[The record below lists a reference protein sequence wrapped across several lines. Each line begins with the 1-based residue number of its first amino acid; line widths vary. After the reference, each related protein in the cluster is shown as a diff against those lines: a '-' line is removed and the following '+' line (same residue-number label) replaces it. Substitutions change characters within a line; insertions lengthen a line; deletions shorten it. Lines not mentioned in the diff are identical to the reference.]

1 MNLTIRPNIKLQTA
15 EYFLIAS
22 SMILVVISTRSGMG
36 ISWDSTDYM
45 AVGRNMASGIGT
57 LDVVGLP
64 MTVRPPGISSL
75 ICVGDWLG
83 LMPSASF
90 VLINT
95 VSAGVSTYFA
105 MLILKKANIRTPI
118 AFFTLAIIAFSP
130 SLLNMYS
137 MAWSE
142 PVFIALVMVALW
154 ISLSPRSITVHAI
167 LGILFTS
174 MFFIRYAGP
183 FYSFPIALVAILI
196 QSKRSGL
203 IKSTFRIG
211 AIYFVSLVPQYL
223 WLQRNESIDGTL
235 TGARQGAGGSY
246 LEPIKTMLGTFG
258 SWIVGRDPLNG
269 NGGIYLNWNDYS
281 TIMKIAG
288 YFFGS
293 ILILLVFFL
302 IRSRK
307 KNIKSST
314 VGLGLFFV
322 SLFYISFSVIRFVH
336 LEIGPL
342 DNRMMSGIYIP
353 LVLVFGTGLD
363 AALKNI
369 SSKKIVSVLFA
380 VLLFAIGSQSVLS
393 SFEYG
398 SNGRY
403 WGSDAHQKQPLH
415 RFVKTL
421 DTKSQFMSNEPQM
434 LFSIIEQSPIFN
446 QYMNARVFPKSCT
459 DRYFVWYTVSFL
471 PDAKP
476 IGGEIIYSDSVG
488 EVIQLADCTVPTPT
502 FWP

>member
-1 MNLTIRPNIKLQTA
+1 MLFTRRGIKSKTI
-15 EYFLIAS
+15 EYFLIAT
-22 SMILVVISTRSGMG
+22 SMILVVVSTRSGMG

-95 VSAGVSTYFA
+95 VSAGVSTFFA

-118 AFFTLAIIAFSP
+118 AISTLAIIAFSP

-154 ISLSPRSITVHAI
+154 IALSPRSLSVHLI
-167 LGILFTS
+167 LGVLFAS
-174 MFFIRYAGP
+174 MFFVRYVGP
-183 FYSFPIALVAILI
+183 FYSFPIAVVAVFF
-196 QSKRSGL
+196 QSRKSGL
-203 IKSTFRIG
+203 VKSTFLIG
-211 AIYFVSLVPQYL
+211 AIYFVSLIPQYL
-223 WLQRNESIDGTL
+223 WLQRNETIDGTL

-246 LEPIKTMLGTFG
+246 FEPIKTMLGTFG
-258 SWIVGRDPLNG
+258 SWIVGHDPLDG
-269 NGGIYLNWNDYS
+269 NGGIYLNSNDYS
-281 TIMKIAG
+281 SIMKVAG
-288 YFFGS
+288 YLFGS
-293 ILILLVFFL
+293 LLVLIVLFL
-302 IRSRK
+302 A
-307 KNIKSST
+307 KSDKRNQT
-314 VGLGLFFV
+314 AAHVCFGLFFV
-322 SLFYISFSVIRFVH
+322 SLFYMIFSVVRFVH

-353 LVLVFGTGLD
+353 LMLVLGIGLNSILRNNF
-363 AALKNI
+363 LKQI
-369 SSKKIVSVLFA
+369 SVLAFA
-380 VLLFAIGSQSVLS
+380 AVFITISSQSVLS
-393 SFEYG
+393 AFKYG

-403 WGSDAHQKQPLH
+403 WGSAIHQAQPLH
-415 RFVKTL
+415 QFVKTL
-421 DTKSQFMSNEPQM
+421 DAKSQFMSNEPQM
-434 LFSIIEQSPIFN
+434 LFSVIEQSPIFN
-446 QYMNARVFPKSCT
+446 QYMNARVFPRPCT
-459 DRYFVWYTVSFL
+459 DRYIIWYTVSFL

-476 IGGEIIYSDSVG
+476 TGGEIVYSDALG
-488 EVIQLADCTVPTPT
+488 EVIRLADCSVPAPT

>member
-1 MNLTIRPNIKLQTA
+1 VLFTRLGIKSKTI
-15 EYFLIAS
+15 EYFLIAT
-22 SMILVVISTRSGMG
+22 SMILVIISTRSGMG

-57 LDVVGLP
+57 LDVVGRP

-75 ICVGDWLG
+75 ICLGDWLG

-105 MLILKKANIRTPI
+105 MLILKKAKIRTPI
-118 AFFTLAIIAFSP
+118 AISTLAIIAFSP

-142 PVFIALVMVALW
+142 PVFIALVVVALW

-167 LGILFTS
+167 LGVLFTF
-174 MFFIRYAGP
+174 MFFIRYVGP
-183 FYSFPIALVAILI
+183 FYSFPIALVAILT
-196 QSKRSGL
+196 QSKISGL

-246 LEPIKTMLGTFG
+246 LGPIKTMLGTFG

-269 NGGIYLNWNDYS
+269 NGDIYLNWNDYS

-307 KNIKSST
+307 KNIEAST
-314 VGLGLFFV
+314 VGLGLFLA
-322 SLFYISFSVIRFVH
+322 SLFYASFSVIRFVH

-363 AALKNI
+363 AALQNS
-369 SSKKIVSVLFA
+369 SSKKIVSVIFT

-398 SNGRY
+398 ANGRY
-403 WGSDAHQKQPLH
+403 WGSDIHQEQPLH
-415 RFVKTL
+415 QFVKSL

-434 LFSIIEQSPIFN
+434 LFSVIEQSPIFN
-446 QYMNARVFPKSCT
+446 QYMNARIFPKPCS
-459 DRYFVWYTVSFL
+459 DRYIIWYANSYL
-471 PDAKP
+471 PEAKP
-476 IGGEIIYSDSVG
+476 IGGRVIYADAVG
-488 EVIQLADCTVPTPT
+488 EVIQLADCKVPAPT

>member
-1 MNLTIRPNIKLQTA
+1 
-15 EYFLIAS
+15 
-22 SMILVVISTRSGMG
+22 MILVFVSTRSGMG

-95 VSAGVSTYFA
+95 VSAGVSTFFA

-118 AFFTLAIIAFSP
+118 AISTLAIIAFSP

-154 ISLSPRSITVHAI
+154 IALSPRSLSVHLI
-167 LGILFTS
+167 LGVLFAF
-174 MFFIRYAGP
+174 MFFVRYVGP
-183 FYSFPIALVAILI
+183 FYSFPIAVVAIFF
-196 QSKRSGL
+196 QSRKSGL
-203 IKSTFRIG
+203 VKSTFLIG
-211 AIYFVSLVPQYL
+211 AIYFVSLLPQYL
-223 WLQRNESIDGTL
+223 WLQRNETIDGTL

-246 LEPIKTMLGTFG
+246 FEPIKTMLGTFG
-258 SWIVGRDPLNG
+258 SWIVGHDPLDG
-269 NGGIYLNWNDYS
+269 NGGIYLNSNDYS
-281 TIMKIAG
+281 SIMKVAG
-288 YFFGS
+288 YLFGS
-293 ILILLVFFL
+293 LLVLIVLFL
-302 IRSRK
+302 A
-307 KNIKSST
+307 KSDKRNKT
-314 VGLGLFFV
+314 AAHVCFGLFFV
-322 SLFYISFSVIRFVH
+322 SLFYMIFSVVRFVH

-342 DNRMMSGIYIP
+342 DNRMMSGIFIP
-353 LVLVFGTGLD
+353 LMLVLGIGLD
-363 AALKNI
+363 SILRNNFLKQI
-369 SSKKIVSVLFA
+369 SVLAFA
-380 VLLFAIGSQSVLS
+380 AVFITISSQSVLS
-393 SFEYG
+393 AFKYG

-403 WGSDAHQKQPLH
+403 WGSAIHQAQPLH
-415 RFVKTL
+415 QFVKNL
-421 DTKSQFMSNEPQM
+421 DIKSQFMSNEPQM
-434 LFSIIEQSPIFN
+434 LFSVIEQSPIFN
-446 QYMNARVFPKSCT
+446 QYMNARVFPRSCT

-471 PDAKP
+471 PDVKP
-476 IGGEIIYSDSVG
+476 TGGEVVYSDALG
-488 EVIQLADCTVPTPT
+488 EVIKLADCSVTAPT

>member
-1 MNLTIRPNIKLQTA
+1 
-15 EYFLIAS
+15 
-22 SMILVVISTRSGMG
+22 MILVVVSTRSGMG

-95 VSAGVSTYFA
+95 VSAGVSTFFA

-118 AFFTLAIIAFSP
+118 AISTLAIIAFSP

-154 ISLSPRSITVHAI
+154 IALSPRSLSVHLI
-167 LGILFTS
+167 LGVLFAS
-174 MFFIRYAGP
+174 MFFVRYVGP
-183 FYSFPIALVAILI
+183 FYSFPIAVVAIFF
-196 QSKRSGL
+196 QSRKSGL
-203 IKSTFRIG
+203 VKSTFLIG
-211 AIYFVSLVPQYL
+211 AIYFVSLIPQYL
-223 WLQRNESIDGTL
+223 WLQRNETIDGTL

-246 LEPIKTMLGTFG
+246 FEPIKTMLGTFG
-258 SWIVGRDPLNG
+258 SWIVGHDPLDG
-269 NGGIYLNWNDYS
+269 NGGIYLNSNDYS
-281 TIMKIAG
+281 SIMKVAG
-288 YFFGS
+288 YLFGS
-293 ILILLVFFL
+293 LLVLIVLFL
-302 IRSRK
+302 A
-307 KNIKSST
+307 KSDKRNQT
-314 VGLGLFFV
+314 AAHVCFGLFFV
-322 SLFYISFSVIRFVH
+322 SLFYMIFSVVRFVH

-353 LVLVFGTGLD
+353 LMLVLGIGLNSILRNNF
-363 AALKNI
+363 LKQI
-369 SSKKIVSVLFA
+369 SVLAFA
-380 VLLFAIGSQSVLS
+380 AVFITISSQSVLS
-393 SFEYG
+393 AFKYG

-403 WGSDAHQKQPLH
+403 WGSAIHQAQPLH
-415 RFVKTL
+415 QFVKTL
-421 DTKSQFMSNEPQM
+421 DAKSQFMSNEPQM
-434 LFSIIEQSPIFN
+434 LFSVIEQSPIFN
-446 QYMNARVFPKSCT
+446 QYMNARVFPRPCT
-459 DRYFVWYTVSFL
+459 DRYIIWYTVSFL

-476 IGGEIIYSDSVG
+476 TGGEIVYSDALG
-488 EVIQLADCTVPTPT
+488 EVIRLADCSVPAHT

>member
-1 MNLTIRPNIKLQTA
+1 MLFTRRGIKSKTI
-15 EYFLIAS
+15 EYFLIAT
-22 SMILVVISTRSGMG
+22 SMILVVVSTRSGMG

-95 VSAGVSTYFA
+95 VSAGVSTFFA

-118 AFFTLAIIAFSP
+118 AISTLAIIAFSP

-154 ISLSPRSITVHAI
+154 IALSPRSLSVHLI
-167 LGILFTS
+167 LGVLFAS
-174 MFFIRYAGP
+174 MFFVRYVGP
-183 FYSFPIALVAILI
+183 FYSFPIAVVAVFF
-196 QSKRSGL
+196 QSRKSGL
-203 IKSTFRIG
+203 VKSTFLIG
-211 AIYFVSLVPQYL
+211 AIYFVSLIPQYL
-223 WLQRNESIDGTL
+223 WLQRNETIDGTL

-246 LEPIKTMLGTFG
+246 FEPIKTMLGTFG
-258 SWIVGRDPLNG
+258 SWIVGHDPLDG
-269 NGGIYLNWNDYS
+269 NAGIYLNSNDYS
-281 TIMKIAG
+281 SIMKVAG
-288 YFFGS
+288 YLFGS
-293 ILILLVFFL
+293 LLVLIVLFL
-302 IRSRK
+302 A
-307 KNIKSST
+307 KSDKRNQT
-314 VGLGLFFV
+314 AAHVCFGLFFV
-322 SLFYISFSVIRFVH
+322 SLFYMIFSVVRFVH

-353 LVLVFGTGLD
+353 LMLVLGIGLNSILRNNF
-363 AALKNI
+363 LKQI
-369 SSKKIVSVLFA
+369 SVLAFA
-380 VLLFAIGSQSVLS
+380 AVFITISSQSVLS
-393 SFEYG
+393 AFKYG

-403 WGSDAHQKQPLH
+403 WGSAIHQAQPLH
-415 RFVKTL
+415 QFVKTL
-421 DTKSQFMSNEPQM
+421 DAKSQFMSNEPQM
-434 LFSIIEQSPIFN
+434 LFSVLEQSPIFN
-446 QYMNARVFPKSCT
+446 QYMNAHVFPRPCT
-459 DRYFVWYTVSFL
+459 DRYIIWYTVSFL

-476 IGGEIIYSDSVG
+476 TGGEIVYSDALG
-488 EVIQLADCTVPTPT
+488 EVIRLADCSVPAPT

>member
-1 MNLTIRPNIKLQTA
+1 MLFTRRGIKPKTI
-15 EYFLIAS
+15 EYFLIAA
-22 SMILVVISTRSGMG
+22 SMILVFVSTRSGMG

-95 VSAGVSTYFA
+95 VSAGVSTFFA

-118 AFFTLAIIAFSP
+118 AISTLAIIAFSP

-154 ISLSPRSITVHAI
+154 IALSPRSLSVHLI
-167 LGILFTS
+167 LGVLFAS
-174 MFFIRYAGP
+174 MFFVRYVGP
-183 FYSFPIALVAILI
+183 FYSFPIAVVAVFF
-196 QSKRSGL
+196 QSRKSGL
-203 IKSTFRIG
+203 VKSTFLIG
-211 AIYFVSLVPQYL
+211 AIYFVSLIPQYL
-223 WLQRNESIDGTL
+223 WLQRNETIDGTL

-246 LEPIKTMLGTFG
+246 FEPIKTMLGTFG
-258 SWIVGRDPLNG
+258 SWIVGHDPLDG
-269 NGGIYLNWNDYS
+269 NAGIYLNSNDYS
-281 TIMKIAG
+281 SIMKVAG
-288 YFFGS
+288 YLFGS
-293 ILILLVFFL
+293 LLVLIVLFL
-302 IRSRK
+302 A
-307 KNIKSST
+307 KSDKRNQT
-314 VGLGLFFV
+314 AAHVCFGLFFV
-322 SLFYISFSVIRFVH
+322 SLFYMIFSVVRFVH

-353 LVLVFGTGLD
+353 LMLVLGIGLNSILRNNF
-363 AALKNI
+363 LKQI
-369 SSKKIVSVLFA
+369 SVLAFA
-380 VLLFAIGSQSVLS
+380 AVFITISSQSVLS
-393 SFEYG
+393 AFKYG

-403 WGSDAHQKQPLH
+403 WGSAIHQAQPLH
-415 RFVKTL
+415 QFVKTL
-421 DTKSQFMSNEPQM
+421 DAKSQFMSNEPQM
-434 LFSIIEQSPIFN
+434 LFSVLEQSPIFN
-446 QYMNARVFPKSCT
+446 QYMNAHVFPRPCT
-459 DRYFVWYTVSFL
+459 DRYIIWYTVSFL

-476 IGGEIIYSDSVG
+476 TGGEIVYSDALG
-488 EVIQLADCTVPTPT
+488 EVIRLADCSVPAPT

>member
-1 MNLTIRPNIKLQTA
+1 M
-15 EYFLIAS
+15 
-22 SMILVVISTRSGMG
+22 LVVISTRSGMG

-75 ICVGDWLG
+75 ICLGDWLG

-95 VSAGVSTYFA
+95 VSAGVSTFFA

-118 AFFTLAIIAFSP
+118 AISTLAIIAFSP

-154 ISLSPRSITVHAI
+154 IALSPRSLSVHLI
-167 LGILFTS
+167 LGVLFAF
-174 MFFIRYAGP
+174 MFFVRYVGP
-183 FYSFPIALVAILI
+183 FYSFPIAVVAIFF
-196 QSKRSGL
+196 QSRKSGL
-203 IKSTFRIG
+203 VKSTFLIG
-211 AIYFVSLVPQYL
+211 AIYFVSLLPQYL
-223 WLQRNESIDGTL
+223 WLQRNETIDGTL

-246 LEPIKTMLGTFG
+246 FEPIKTMLGTFG
-258 SWIVGRDPLNG
+258 SWIVGHDPLDG
-269 NGGIYLNWNDYS
+269 NGGIYLNSNDYS
-281 TIMKIAG
+281 SIMKVAG
-288 YFFGS
+288 YLFGS
-293 ILILLVFFL
+293 LLVLIVLFL
-302 IRSRK
+302 A
-307 KNIKSST
+307 KSDKRNQT
-314 VGLGLFFV
+314 AAHVCFGLFFV
-322 SLFYISFSVIRFVH
+322 SLFYMIFSVVRFVH

-353 LVLVFGTGLD
+353 LMLVLGIGLD
-363 AALKNI
+363 SILRNNFLKQI
-369 SSKKIVSVLFA
+369 SVLAFA
-380 VLLFAIGSQSVLS
+380 AVFITISSQSVLS
-393 SFEYG
+393 AFKYG

-403 WGSDAHQKQPLH
+403 WGSAIHQAQPLH
-415 RFVKTL
+415 QFVKNL
-421 DTKSQFMSNEPQM
+421 DIKSQFMSNEPQM
-434 LFSIIEQSPIFN
+434 LFSVIEQSPIFN
-446 QYMNARVFPKSCT
+446 QYMNARVFPRSCT

-471 PDAKP
+471 PDVKP
-476 IGGEIIYSDSVG
+476 TGGEVVYSDALG
-488 EVIQLADCTVPTPT
+488 EVIKLADCSVTAQT

>member
-1 MNLTIRPNIKLQTA
+1 
-15 EYFLIAS
+15 
-22 SMILVVISTRSGMG
+22 MILVFVSTRSGMG

-95 VSAGVSTYFA
+95 VSAGVSTFFA

-118 AFFTLAIIAFSP
+118 AISTLAIIAFSP

-154 ISLSPRSITVHAI
+154 IALSPRSLSVHLI
-167 LGILFTS
+167 LGVLFAF
-174 MFFIRYAGP
+174 MFFVRYVGP
-183 FYSFPIALVAILI
+183 FYSFPIAVVAIFF
-196 QSKRSGL
+196 QSRKSGL
-203 IKSTFRIG
+203 VKSTFLIG
-211 AIYFVSLVPQYL
+211 AIYFVSLIPQYL
-223 WLQRNESIDGTL
+223 WLQRNETIDGTL

-246 LEPIKTMLGTFG
+246 FEPIKTMLGTFG
-258 SWIVGRDPLNG
+258 SWIVGHDPLDG
-269 NGGIYLNWNDYS
+269 NGGIYLNSNDYS
-281 TIMKIAG
+281 SIMKVAG
-288 YFFGS
+288 YLFGS
-293 ILILLVFFL
+293 LLVLIVLFL
-302 IRSRK
+302 A
-307 KNIKSST
+307 KSDKRNQT
-314 VGLGLFFV
+314 AAHVCFGLFFV
-322 SLFYISFSVIRFVH
+322 SLFYMIFSVVRFVH

-342 DNRMMSGIYIP
+342 DNRMMSGIFIP
-353 LVLVFGTGLD
+353 LMLVLGIGLD
-363 AALKNI
+363 SILRNNFLKQI
-369 SSKKIVSVLFA
+369 SVLAFA
-380 VLLFAIGSQSVLS
+380 AVFITISSQSVLS
-393 SFEYG
+393 AFKYG

-403 WGSDAHQKQPLH
+403 WGSAIHQAQPLH
-415 RFVKTL
+415 QFVKNL
-421 DTKSQFMSNEPQM
+421 DIKSQFMSNEPQM
-434 LFSIIEQSPIFN
+434 LFSVIEQSPIFN
-446 QYMNARVFPKSCT
+446 QYMNARVFPRSCT

-471 PDAKP
+471 PDVKP
-476 IGGEIIYSDSVG
+476 TGGEVVYSDALG
-488 EVIQLADCTVPTPT
+488 EVIKLADCSVTAPT

>member
-1 MNLTIRPNIKLQTA
+1 MLFTRRGIKSKTI
-15 EYFLIAS
+15 EYFLIAT
-22 SMILVVISTRSGMG
+22 SMILVVVSTRSGMG

-95 VSAGVSTYFA
+95 VSAGVSTFFA

-118 AFFTLAIIAFSP
+118 AISTLAIIAFSP

-154 ISLSPRSITVHAI
+154 IALSPRSLSVHLI
-167 LGILFTS
+167 LGVLFAS
-174 MFFIRYAGP
+174 MFFVRYVGP
-183 FYSFPIALVAILI
+183 FYSFPIAVVAVFF
-196 QSKRSGL
+196 QSRKSGL
-203 IKSTFRIG
+203 VKSTFLIG
-211 AIYFVSLVPQYL
+211 AIYFVSLIPQYL
-223 WLQRNESIDGTL
+223 WLQRNETIDGTL

-246 LEPIKTMLGTFG
+246 FEPIKTMLGTFG
-258 SWIVGRDPLNG
+258 SWIVGHDPLDG
-269 NGGIYLNWNDYS
+269 NGGIYLNSNDYS
-281 TIMKIAG
+281 SIMKVAG
-288 YFFGS
+288 YLFGS
-293 ILILLVFFL
+293 LLVLIVLFL
-302 IRSRK
+302 A
-307 KNIKSST
+307 KSDKRNKT
-314 VGLGLFFV
+314 AAHVCFGLFFV
-322 SLFYISFSVIRFVH
+322 SLFYMIFSVVRFVH

-353 LVLVFGTGLD
+353 LMLVLGIGLNSILRNNF
-363 AALKNI
+363 LKQI
-369 SSKKIVSVLFA
+369 SVLAFA
-380 VLLFAIGSQSVLS
+380 AVFITISSQSVLS
-393 SFEYG
+393 AFKYG

-403 WGSDAHQKQPLH
+403 WGSAIHQAQPLH
-415 RFVKTL
+415 QFVKTL
-421 DTKSQFMSNEPQM
+421 DAKSQFMSNEPQM
-434 LFSIIEQSPIFN
+434 LFSVLEQSPILN
-446 QYMNARVFPKSCT
+446 QYMNARVFPRPCT
-459 DRYFVWYTVSFL
+459 DRYIIWYTVSFL

-476 IGGEIIYSDSVG
+476 TGGEIVYSDALG
-488 EVIQLADCTVPTPT
+488 EVIRLADCSVPAPT

>member
-1 MNLTIRPNIKLQTA
+1 
-15 EYFLIAS
+15 
-22 SMILVVISTRSGMG
+22 MILVVVSTRSGMG

-95 VSAGVSTYFA
+95 VSAGVSTFFA

-118 AFFTLAIIAFSP
+118 AISTLAIIAFSP

-154 ISLSPRSITVHAI
+154 IALSPRSLSVHLI
-167 LGILFTS
+167 LGVLFAF
-174 MFFIRYAGP
+174 MFFVRYVGP
-183 FYSFPIALVAILI
+183 FYSFPIAVVAIFF
-196 QSKRSGL
+196 QSRKSGL
-203 IKSTFRIG
+203 VKSTFLIG
-211 AIYFVSLVPQYL
+211 AIYFVSLIPQYL
-223 WLQRNESIDGTL
+223 WLQRNETIDGTL

-246 LEPIKTMLGTFG
+246 FEPIKTMLGTFG
-258 SWIVGRDPLNG
+258 SWIVGHDPLDG
-269 NGGIYLNWNDYS
+269 NGGIYLNSNDYS
-281 TIMKIAG
+281 SIMKVAG
-288 YFFGS
+288 YLFS
-293 ILILLVFFL
+293 SLLVLIVLFL
-302 IRSRK
+302 A
-307 KNIKSST
+307 KSDKRNQT
-314 VGLGLFFV
+314 AAHVCFGLFFV
-322 SLFYISFSVIRFVH
+322 SLFYMIFSVVRFVH

-342 DNRMMSGIYIP
+342 DNRMMSGIFIP
-353 LVLVFGTGLD
+353 LMLVLGIGLD
-363 AALKNI
+363 SILRNNFLKQI
-369 SSKKIVSVLFA
+369 SVLAFA
-380 VLLFAIGSQSVLS
+380 AVFITISSQSVLS
-393 SFEYG
+393 AFKYG

-403 WGSDAHQKQPLH
+403 WGSAIHQAQPLH
-415 RFVKTL
+415 QFVKNL
-421 DTKSQFMSNEPQM
+421 DIKSQFMSNEPQM
-434 LFSIIEQSPIFN
+434 LFSVIEQSPIFN
-446 QYMNARVFPKSCT
+446 QYMNARVFPRSCT

-471 PDAKP
+471 PDVKP
-476 IGGEIIYSDSVG
+476 TGGEVVYSDALG
-488 EVIQLADCTVPTPT
+488 EVIKLADCSVTAPT

>member
-1 MNLTIRPNIKLQTA
+1 
-15 EYFLIAS
+15 
-22 SMILVVISTRSGMG
+22 MILVVVSTRSGMG

-45 AVGRNMASGIGT
+45 AVGRNMASGIGP

-83 LMPSASF
+83 LLPSTSF

-95 VSAGVSTYFA
+95 VSAGVSTFFA
-105 MLILKKANIRTPI
+105 MLILEKANIRTPI
-118 AFFTLAIIAFSP
+118 TISALAIIAFSP
-130 SLLNMYS
+130 LLLNMYS

-142 PVFIALVMVALW
+142 PVFIALVVAALW
-154 ISLSPRSITVHAI
+154 ISLSPRSLTVHVI
-167 LGILFTS
+167 LGVLFTF
-174 MFFIRYAGP
+174 MFFIRYVGP
-183 FYSFPIALVAILI
+183 FYSFPIALVAILF

-203 IKSTFRIG
+203 IKSAFRIG

-246 LEPIKTMLGTFG
+246 LGPIKTMLGTFG

-281 TIMKIAG
+281 TIMKVAG
-288 YFFGS
+288 CFFGL
-293 ILILLVFFL
+293 ILMLLVFSL

-307 KNIKSST
+307 KNIEAST

-322 SLFYISFSVIRFVH
+322 SLFYVSFSVIRFVH

-353 LVLVFGTGLD
+353 LILIFGIGLNS
-363 AALKNI
+363 ALQNN
-369 SSKKIVSVLFA
+369 SSKKVVSVIFA
-380 VLLFAIGSQSVLS
+380 VLLFTIGSQSVLS

-403 WGSDAHQKQPLH
+403 WGSTTHQTQPLH
-415 RFVKTL
+415 EFVKTL
-421 DTKSQFMSNEPQM
+421 DIKSQFMSNEPQM
-434 LFSIIEQSPIFN
+434 LFSVIEQSPIFN
-446 QYMNARVFPKSCT
+446 QYMNARVFPRPCT
-459 DRYFVWYTVSFL
+459 DRYIIWYTVSFL

-476 IGGEIIYSDSVG
+476 TGGEIVYSDALG
-488 EVIQLADCTVPTPT
+488 EVIRLADCSVPAPI

>member
-1 MNLTIRPNIKLQTA
+1 MLFTRRGIKSKTI
-15 EYFLIAS
+15 EYFLIAT
-22 SMILVVISTRSGMG
+22 SMILVVVSTRSGMG

-95 VSAGVSTYFA
+95 VSAGVSTFFA

-118 AFFTLAIIAFSP
+118 AISTLAIIAFSP

-142 PVFIALVMVALW
+142 PVFIALVMAALW
-154 ISLSPRSITVHAI
+154 IALSPRSLSVHLI
-167 LGILFTS
+167 LGVLFAS
-174 MFFIRYAGP
+174 MFFVRYVGP
-183 FYSFPIALVAILI
+183 FYSFPIAVVAIFF
-196 QSKRSGL
+196 QSRKSGL
-203 IKSTFRIG
+203 VKSTFLIG
-211 AIYFVSLVPQYL
+211 AIYFVSLIPQYL

-246 LEPIKTMLGTFG
+246 FEPIKTMLGTFG
-258 SWIVGRDPLNG
+258 SWIVGHDPLDG
-269 NGGIYLNWNDYS
+269 NGGIYLNSNDYS
-281 TIMKIAG
+281 SIMKVAG
-288 YFFGS
+288 YLFGS
-293 ILILLVFFL
+293 LLVLIVLFL
-302 IRSRK
+302 A
-307 KNIKSST
+307 KSDKRNQT
-314 VGLGLFFV
+314 AAHVCFGLFFV
-322 SLFYISFSVIRFVH
+322 SLFYMIFSVVRFVH

-353 LVLVFGTGLD
+353 LMLVLGIGLNSILRNNF
-363 AALKNI
+363 LKQI
-369 SSKKIVSVLFA
+369 SVLAFA
-380 VLLFAIGSQSVLS
+380 AAFITISSQSVLS
-393 SFEYG
+393 AFKYG

-403 WGSDAHQKQPLH
+403 WGSAIHQAQPLH
-415 RFVKTL
+415 QFLKTL
-421 DTKSQFMSNEPQM
+421 DAKSQFMSNEPQM
-434 LFSIIEQSPIFN
+434 LFSVLEQSPIFN
-446 QYMNARVFPKSCT
+446 QYMNARVFPRPCT
-459 DRYFVWYTVSFL
+459 DRYIIWYTVSFL

-476 IGGEIIYSDSVG
+476 TGGEIVYSDALG
-488 EVIQLADCTVPTPT
+488 EVIRLADCSVPAPT

>member
-1 MNLTIRPNIKLQTA
+1 
-15 EYFLIAS
+15 
-22 SMILVVISTRSGMG
+22 MILVVISTRSGMG

-64 MTVRPPGISSL
+64 TTVRPPGISSL

-118 AFFTLAIIAFSP
+118 AISTLAIIAFSP

-174 MFFIRYAGP
+174 MFFIRYVGP

-211 AIYFVSLVPQYL
+211 AIYSVSLVPQYL

-246 LEPIKTMLGTFG
+246 LGPIKTMLGTFG

-307 KNIKSST
+307 KNIKTST

-363 AALKNI
+363 AALKNN
-369 SSKKIVSVLFA
+369 SSKKIVSVIFA

-403 WGSDAHQKQPLH
+403 WGSDNHQEQPLH
-415 RFVKTL
+415 QFVKSL

-434 LFSIIEQSPIFN
+434 LFSVIEQSPIFN
-446 QYMNARVFPKSCT
+446 QYMNARIFPKPCT
-459 DRYFVWYTVSFL
+459 DRYMIWYANSYL

-476 IGGEIIYSDSVG
+476 IGGKVIYADAVG
-488 EVIQLADCTVPTPT
+488 EVIQLADCQVPAPT

>member
-1 MNLTIRPNIKLQTA
+1 MLFTRLGVKSKTI
-15 EYFLIAS
+15 EYFLIAT
-22 SMILVVISTRSGMG
+22 SMMLVVISTRSGMG

-75 ICVGDWLG
+75 ICLGDWLG

-95 VSAGVSTYFA
+95 VSAGVSTFFA

-118 AFFTLAIIAFSP
+118 AIPTLAIIAFSP

-142 PVFIALVMVALW
+142 PVFIALVVAALW
-154 ISLSPRSITVHAI
+154 IALSPRSLSVHLI
-167 LGILFTS
+167 LGVLFTF
-174 MFFIRYAGP
+174 MFFIRYVGP
-183 FYSFPIALVAILI
+183 FYSFPIALVAIFF
-196 QSKRSGL
+196 QSRKSGL
-203 IKSTFRIG
+203 VKSTFLLG
-211 AIYFVSLVPQYL
+211 AIYFVSLIPQYL

-235 TGARQGAGGSY
+235 TGTRQGAGGSY

-258 SWIVGRDPLNG
+258 SWIVGHDPLDG
-269 NGGIYLNWNDYS
+269 NGGIYLNWNDY
-281 TIMKIAG
+281 TTVMKISGCLFA
-288 YFFGS
+288 
-293 ILILLVFFL
+293 LLLVL
-302 IRSRK
+302 LVLCLATSIK
-307 KNIKSST
+307 KMNEAAC

-322 SLFYISFSVIRFVH
+322 SLFYIVFSVIRFVH
-336 LEIGPL
+336 VEIGPL

-353 LVLVFGTGLD
+353 LILVLGIGVNSI
-363 AALKNI
+363 LKNTLSVKVGFLIFGSLLFTI
-369 SSKKIVSVLFA
+369 SS
-380 VLLFAIGSQSVLS
+380 QSIS
-393 SFEYG
+393 SSLNYG

-403 WGSDAHQKQPLH
+403 WGSNIHQDQPLH
-415 RFVKTL
+415 KFVKSL
-421 DTKSQFMSNEPQM
+421 DMKSQFMSNEPQM
-434 LFSIIEQSPIFN
+434 LFSVIEQSPIFN
-446 QYMNARVFPKSCT
+446 QYMNPQKLPRPCT
-459 DRYFVWYTVSFL
+459 DRYMIWYTVSFL

-476 IGGEIIYSDSVG
+476 IGGEVVYTDALG
-488 EVIQLADCTVPTPT
+488 EVIKLADCSIPAST

>member
-1 MNLTIRPNIKLQTA
+1 VLFARLGIKSKTI
-15 EYFLIAS
+15 EYFLIAT

-83 LMPSASF
+83 LLPSTSF
-90 VLINT
+90 VLINA
-95 VSAGVSTYFA
+95 VSAGVSTFFA
-105 MLILKKANIRTPI
+105 MLILEKANIRTPI
-118 AFFTLAIIAFSP
+118 TISALAIIAFSP

-142 PVFIALVMVALW
+142 PVFIALVVAALW
-154 ISLSPRSITVHAI
+154 ISLSPRSFTVHVI
-167 LGILFTS
+167 LGILFTF
-174 MFFIRYAGP
+174 MFFIRYVGP

-281 TIMKIAG
+281 TIMKVAG
-288 YFFGS
+288 CFFGL
-293 ILILLVFFL
+293 ILILLVFSL

-307 KNIKSST
+307 NNIEAST

-322 SLFYISFSVIRFVH
+322 SLFYVSFSVIRFVH

-363 AALKNI
+363 AALRNN
-369 SSKKIVSVLFA
+369 SSKKIVSIIFA
-380 VLLFAIGSQSVLS
+380 VLLFTIGSQSVLS

-403 WGSDAHQKQPLH
+403 WGSTTHQTQPLH
-415 RFVKTL
+415 EFVKTL
-421 DTKSQFMSNEPQM
+421 DIKSQFMSNEPQM
-434 LFSIIEQSPIFN
+434 LFSVIEQSPIFN
-446 QYMNARVFPKSCT
+446 QYMNARVLPRPCT
-459 DRYFVWYTVSFL
+459 DRYIIWYTVSFL

-476 IGGEIIYSDSVG
+476 TGGEIVYSDALG
-488 EVIQLADCTVPTPT
+488 EVIRLADCSVPAPI

>member
-1 MNLTIRPNIKLQTA
+1 MLFTRRGIKSKTI
-15 EYFLIAS
+15 EYFLIAT
-22 SMILVVISTRSGMG
+22 SMILVVVSTRSGMG

-95 VSAGVSTYFA
+95 VSAGVSTFFA

-118 AFFTLAIIAFSP
+118 AISTLAIIAFSP

-154 ISLSPRSITVHAI
+154 MALSPRSLSVHLI
-167 LGILFTS
+167 LGVLFAF
-174 MFFIRYAGP
+174 MFFIRYVGP
-183 FYSFPIALVAILI
+183 FYSFPIAVVAVFF
-196 QSKRSGL
+196 QSRKSGL
-203 IKSTFRIG
+203 VKSTFLIG
-211 AIYFVSLVPQYL
+211 AIYFVSLIPQYL
-223 WLQRNESIDGTL
+223 WLQRNETIDGTL

-246 LEPIKTMLGTFG
+246 FEPIKTMLGTFG
-258 SWIVGRDPLNG
+258 SWIVGHDPLDG
-269 NGGIYLNWNDYS
+269 NAGIYLNSNDYS
-281 TIMKIAG
+281 SIMKVAG
-288 YFFGS
+288 YLFGS
-293 ILILLVFFL
+293 LLVLIVLFL
-302 IRSRK
+302 A
-307 KNIKSST
+307 KSDKRNQT
-314 VGLGLFFV
+314 AAHVCFGLFFV
-322 SLFYISFSVIRFVH
+322 SLFYMIFSVVRFVH

-353 LVLVFGTGLD
+353 LMLVLGIGLNSILRNNF
-363 AALKNI
+363 LKQI
-369 SSKKIVSVLFA
+369 SVLAFA
-380 VLLFAIGSQSVLS
+380 AVFITISSQSVLS
-393 SFEYG
+393 AFKYG

-403 WGSDAHQKQPLH
+403 WGSAIHQAQPLH
-415 RFVKTL
+415 QFVKTL
-421 DTKSQFMSNEPQM
+421 DAKSQFMSNEPQM
-434 LFSIIEQSPIFN
+434 LFSVLEQSPIFN
-446 QYMNARVFPKSCT
+446 QYMNARVFPRPCT
-459 DRYFVWYTVSFL
+459 DRYIIWYTVSFL

-476 IGGEIIYSDSVG
+476 TGGEIVYSDALG
-488 EVIQLADCTVPTPT
+488 EVIRLADCSVPAHT

>member
-1 MNLTIRPNIKLQTA
+1 
-15 EYFLIAS
+15 
-22 SMILVVISTRSGMG
+22 MILVVVSTRSGMG

-95 VSAGVSTYFA
+95 VSAGVSTFFA

-118 AFFTLAIIAFSP
+118 AISTLAIIAFSP

-154 ISLSPRSITVHAI
+154 IALSPRSLSVHLI
-167 LGILFTS
+167 LGVLFAF
-174 MFFIRYAGP
+174 MFFVRYVGP
-183 FYSFPIALVAILI
+183 FYSFPIAVVAIFF
-196 QSKRSGL
+196 QSRKSGL
-203 IKSTFRIG
+203 VKSTFLIG
-211 AIYFVSLVPQYL
+211 AIYFVSLLPQYL
-223 WLQRNESIDGTL
+223 WLQRNETIDGTL

-246 LEPIKTMLGTFG
+246 FEPIKTMLGTFG
-258 SWIVGRDPLNG
+258 SWIVGHDPLDG
-269 NGGIYLNWNDYS
+269 NGGIYLNSNDYS
-281 TIMKIAG
+281 SIMKVAG
-288 YFFGS
+288 YLFGS
-293 ILILLVFFL
+293 LLVLIVLFL
-302 IRSRK
+302 A
-307 KNIKSST
+307 KSDKRNKT
-314 VGLGLFFV
+314 AAHVCFGLFFV
-322 SLFYISFSVIRFVH
+322 SLFYMIFSVVRFVH

-342 DNRMMSGIYIP
+342 DNRMMSGIFIP
-353 LVLVFGTGLD
+353 LMLVLGIGLD
-363 AALKNI
+363 SILRNNFLKQI
-369 SSKKIVSVLFA
+369 SVLAFA
-380 VLLFAIGSQSVLS
+380 AVFITISSQSVLS
-393 SFEYG
+393 AFKYG

-403 WGSDAHQKQPLH
+403 WGSAIHQAQPLH
-415 RFVKTL
+415 QFVKNL
-421 DTKSQFMSNEPQM
+421 DIKSQFMSNEPQM
-434 LFSIIEQSPIFN
+434 LFSVIEQSPIFN
-446 QYMNARVFPKSCT
+446 QYMNARVFPRSCT

-471 PDAKP
+471 PDVKP
-476 IGGEIIYSDSVG
+476 TGGEVVYSDALG
-488 EVIQLADCTVPTPT
+488 EVIKLADCSVTAPT

>member
-1 MNLTIRPNIKLQTA
+1 MLFTRLEIKSKTI
-15 EYFLIAS
+15 EYFLIAT
-22 SMILVVISTRSGMG
+22 SMILVVVSTRSGMG

-95 VSAGVSTYFA
+95 VSAGVSTFFA

-118 AFFTLAIIAFSP
+118 AISTLAIIAFSP

-154 ISLSPRSITVHAI
+154 MALSPRSLSVHLI
-167 LGILFTS
+167 LGVLFAF
-174 MFFIRYAGP
+174 MFFVRYVGP
-183 FYSFPIALVAILI
+183 FYSFPIAVVAIFF
-196 QSKRSGL
+196 QSRKSGL
-203 IKSTFRIG
+203 VKSTFLIG
-211 AIYFVSLVPQYL
+211 AIYFVSLIPQYL
-223 WLQRNESIDGTL
+223 WLQRNETIDGTL

-246 LEPIKTMLGTFG
+246 FEPIKTMLGTFG
-258 SWIVGRDPLNG
+258 SWIVGHDPLDG
-269 NGGIYLNWNDYS
+269 NGGIYLNSNDYS
-281 TIMKIAG
+281 SIMKVAG
-288 YFFGS
+288 YLFGS
-293 ILILLVFFL
+293 LLVLIVLFL
-302 IRSRK
+302 A
-307 KNIKSST
+307 KSDKRNQT
-314 VGLGLFFV
+314 AAHVCFGLCFV
-322 SLFYISFSVIRFVH
+322 SLFYMIFSVVRFVH

-353 LVLVFGTGLD
+353 LMLVLGVGFDSILRNNF
-363 AALKNI
+363 LKQI
-369 SSKKIVSVLFA
+369 SVLAFA
-380 VLLFAIGSQSVLS
+380 AVFITISSQSVLS
-393 SFEYG
+393 AFKYG

-403 WGSDAHQKQPLH
+403 WGSAIHQAQPLH
-415 RFVKTL
+415 QFVKTL
-421 DTKSQFMSNEPQM
+421 DAKSQFMSNEPQM
-434 LFSIIEQSPIFN
+434 LFSVLEQSPIFN
-446 QYMNARVFPKSCT
+446 QYMNARVFPRPCT
-459 DRYFVWYTVSFL
+459 DRYIIWYTVSFL

-476 IGGEIIYSDSVG
+476 TGGEIVYSDALG
-488 EVIQLADCTVPTPT
+488 EVIRLADCSVPAPT

>member
-1 MNLTIRPNIKLQTA
+1 
-15 EYFLIAS
+15 
-22 SMILVVISTRSGMG
+22 MILVVISTRSGIG

-64 MTVRPPGISSL
+64 MTVRPPGISTL

-83 LMPSASF
+83 LMPSTSF

-95 VSAGVSTYFA
+95 VSAGVSTFFA
-105 MLILKKANIRTPI
+105 MLILEKANIRTPI
-118 AFFTLAIIAFSP
+118 TISALAIIAFSP

-142 PVFIALVMVALW
+142 PVFIALVVAALW
-154 ISLSPRSITVHAI
+154 ISLSPRPFTVHMI
-167 LGILFTS
+167 LGILFTF
-174 MFFIRYAGP
+174 MFFIRYVGP
-183 FYSFPIALVAILI
+183 FYSFPIALVAILT

-211 AIYFVSLVPQYL
+211 SIYFVSLVPQYL

-246 LEPIKTMLGTFG
+246 LGPIKTMLGTFG

-269 NGGIYLNWNDYS
+269 NGGIYINWNDYS
-281 TIMKIAG
+281 AIMKIAG
-288 YFFGS
+288 CFFGS
-293 ILILLVFFL
+293 ILILLVISL
-302 IRSRK
+302 TRSRK
-307 KNIKSST
+307 KNIEASA

-322 SLFYISFSVIRFVH
+322 SLFYVSFSVIRFVH

-363 AALKNI
+363 AAIQNGF
-369 SSKKIVSVLFA
+369 SKKIVSVIFA
-380 VLLFAIGSQSVLS
+380 VLLFTIGSQSVLS

-398 SNGRY
+398 TNGRY
-403 WGSDAHQKQPLH
+403 WGSTTHQTQPLH
-415 RFVKTL
+415 QFVKTL
-421 DTKSQFMSNEPQM
+421 DRNSQFMSNEPQM
-434 LFSIIEQSPIFN
+434 LFSVIEQSPIFN
-446 QYMNARVFPKSCT
+446 QYMNARAFPRPCT
-459 DRYFVWYTVSFL
+459 DRYIIWYAVSFL

-476 IGGEIIYSDSVG
+476 TGGEIVYSDALG
-488 EVIQLADCTVPTPT
+488 EVIRLADCSVSAPI